1 MIDIVM
7 RLRTWVHAVDAVPA
21 SDLMDE
27 AAEVIESLRQELT
40 SLKDQRT
47 VLPNHERPRPDAAW

>member
-40 SLKDQRT
+40 SLKDQTT